1 MPTTDATVVREI
13 ESFLF
18 KHGIPSD
25 AGIAVAF
32 SGGCDSLALL
42 VALKAIHPK
51 RPLLALYVNHQL
63 RDDEELK
70 QELLLNKANCEALAV
85 ALRVLDLGKD
95 RVAGLAS
102 RKGGGIED
110 AARTLRY
117 EALSEACRNA
127 GFRYLATAHHAD
139 DQLETVLMHLFHA
152 SSVISMQGIQPVRR
166 ISDELSLIRPAIS
179 LEHSCL
185 EQYLRTKGLCWSED
199 SSNKEHS
206 FLRNAIRHTL
216 VPQIRTLFPEPYQAV
231 QRMSDRFSLVGRL
244 LEDLVAGA
252 MGNVNFHD
260 DTMTFPLEQF
270 QALHP
275 SVAELFLYQLALRF
289 EGEKRISHGLIGR
302 LISALSSSTQTSR
315 WVIESTN
322 MRISLSKSYVV
333 WKRIEQVWNFC
344 LPLERPSDAQILD
357 VGNQVEFSIQ
367 DEDPTIDATLLR
379 IDATMLD
386 EPVLR
391 SAADSDVIAL
401 EAGVVNVKKLLAH
414 YKIDRA
420 KHPAVPVLA
429 DRSGVVA
436 VFARP
441 FGGRDRLAKRFKAP
455 LARRLTNI
463 YSSNKRNDCSEI
475 EKR

>member
-13 ESFLF
+13 QSFLN
-18 KHGIPSD
+18 KHSIPAD

-51 RPLLALYVNHQL
+51 RPILALYVNHHL

-70 QELLLNKANCEALAV
+70 QELLLNKTNCEELAIALQ
-85 ALRVLDLGKD
+85 VLDLGKE
-95 RVAGLAS
+95 RVASLAS
-102 RKGGGIED
+102 HRGGGIED

-117 EALSEACRNA
+117 EVLTAACRKA

-152 SSVISMQGIQPVRR
+152 SSIISMQGIQPIRC
-166 ISDELSLIRPAIS
+166 IADDLYLIRPTLT

-185 EQYLRTKGLCWSED
+185 EQYLRSKDLCWSED
-199 SSNKEHS
+199 STNNEHA
-206 FLRNAIRHTL
+206 FLRNAIRHIL

-231 QRMSDRFSLVGRL
+231 QRMSDRFSHVGNL
-244 LEDLVAGA
+244 LEALVAEA
-252 MGNVNFHD
+252 MSKVSWHEEE
-260 DTMTFPLEQF
+260 MTFPLEVF

-275 SVAELFLYQLALRF
+275 SVAELFLYQLALKF
-289 EGEKRISHGLIGR
+289 EGERRISHGLIGR
-302 LISALSSSTQTSR
+302 LLSALKTSTQTSR

-322 MRISLSKSYVV
+322 MSISLSKSHVV
-333 WKRIEQVWNFC
+333 WKRIDQVWHFC
-344 LPLERPSDAQILD
+344 LPLERPSLKQILKL
-357 VGNQVEFSIQ
+357 GNGVEFSIQ
-367 DEDPTIDATLLR
+367 DQDTNIDSTLLR

-391 SAADSDVIAL
+391 SASDSDVIAL
-401 EAGVVNVKKLLAH
+401 EAGKVYVKKLFAQ
-414 YKIDRA
+414 YNIDRA
-420 KHPAVPVLA
+420 IHPTVPVLS

-436 VFARP
+436 VFARS